1 MHDEVNKALL
11 ANMAALLA
19 RFAHLGTRTTRRFSG
34 GDASLGART
43 TRRFSGGD
51 ASLHRSAITQHLWA
65 LRDGAFAPPPPRADG
80 SRVPAHSRVCVDYK
94 LTSDAELRSRY
105 ESAFGTLRVGRLLED
120 MDALAGSVA
129 FLHVDDGD
137 AATDPPIL
145 VTASMEKMELVDE
158 RLSLD
163 EDYALVGQLA
173 WAGRSSL
180 EIAAELR
187 RADGAAALR
196 AVFTFVARKADG
208 SGAAAVPPLV
218 PETADERAR
227 HAAAAAKQAAR
238 KARRAAAARA
248 PDDDDGAAVDALLG
262 PGRVARDFP
271 GQADDGC
278 VPMAST
284 SLRNAL
290 MCHPQERNT
299 AGRVFGG
306 VLMRRAL
313 ELAFATAFSYGGAA
327 PLTKALDRVD
337 FVRPVDVG
345 SLLALKSHVVF
356 AEGTTMHVDVSAAVW
371 RPDKRESTL
380 TNTFSFV
387 FTVDGPRPLKR
398 VLPSTRAEAR
408 LQLAAM
414 ARATEP

>member
-1 MHDEVNKALL
+1 MTLP
-11 ANMAALLA
+11 LA
-19 RFAHLGTRTTRRFSG
+19 RFGRLGARTTRRFSG
-34 GDASLGART
+34 ADASLGART
-43 TRRFSGGD
+43 TRRFSGGG

-105 ESAFGTLRVGRLLED
+105 ESAFGTLRGPLLED
-120 MDALAGSVA
+120 MDALG
-129 FLHVDDGD
+129 
-137 AATDPPIL
+137 P
-145 VTASMEKMELVDE
+145 
-158 RLSLD
+158 
-163 EDYALVGQLA
+163 
-173 WAGRSSL
+173 
-180 EIAAELR
+180 R
-187 RADGAAALR
+187 RA
-196 AVFTFVARKADG
+196 
-208 SGAAAVPPLV
+208 
-218 PETADERAR
+218 
-227 HAAAAAKQAAR
+227 
-238 KARRAAAARA
+238 RRGRRAAARA

-414 ARATEP
+414 ARATET